1 MSNVFY
7 TSIDRDGSYILFR
20 GYKDK
25 KSIKQKVWYK
35 PSLFVPCQTKSK
47 YVALDGKNV
56 DLMKFSS
63 MSDADKF
70 VKLHRDVSNFSVYGQ
85 NNFINQFISEY
96 FDKDIIFDRD
106 RVNITTIDIE
116 VQSNEGF
123 PLPNEARY
131 PVTAICIKNN
141 IDNIFYVWGVG
152 SYNVKETVVK
162 DAVIRYEMCKDE
174 HQLLIKFL
182 NHWILNYPDVIT
194 GWNSRLFDIVYLVNR
209 ISRLHGENFAKKL
222 SPWNTINTRDI
233 FIAGRPH
240 QAVEIRGI
248 QQLDYLDLFRKL
260 GYSYGNQDSY
270 KLDNIAHVVLGERKL
285 DYSEYGN
292 LNELF
297 LANYQKF
304 IDYNIRDVQV
314 VDRLE
319 DKMGLITLCMTVAY
333 KAKVNLSDCFGT
345 VNVWDV
351 LIHNYL
357 KKYNIVCPPK
367 ISKTKEKKIEG
378 AYVKDPQVGM
388 HDWVCSFDLN
398 SLYPHLIMQY
408 NMSPETLV
416 NEEVNGVLVDNLLEG
431 DTYQFNKKYAMT
443 ARGNLFR
450 KDRRGILPEIID
462 GMYEDRTKIKQE
474 MLKRQQDKE
483 KIDKRDK
490 NKLYEVEKDINRLNN
505 QQMAVKILMNSL
517 YGAMSN
523 EHFRY
528 YDDRISES
536 ITLSGQLAIR
546 WAERAINGYL
556 NKILDSNNIDYV
568 IAIDTDSLYVRLG
581 PLVNKIKPSDPIKF
595 LDKVATEK
603 LEPLIAKAYD
613 NLAEHMNAY
622 EQKMVMKREVIADK
636 GIWTGKK
643 HYVLNVHNSEGVQY
657 KEPKLKIMGIEAVR
671 SSTPAA
677 CRELIIE
684 SLNIILKED
693 EKAIQNFIQEKK
705 DAFFKLPPEEVSF
718 PRGVKNVEKY
728 MDAANLYQKGTPIH
742 VRGTLLYNYYLKR
755 LKVMTKYDQIFNGDK
770 IRFCYLQIPNPIKEN
785 VIGFSS
791 VLPKEFNLHKYVDY
805 DMQFRK
811 AYLEPINTILSAI
824 GWSAEKK
831 NTLED
836 FF

>member
-1 MSNVFY
+1 
-7 TSIDRDGSYILFR
+7 
-20 GYKDK
+20 
-25 KSIKQKVWYK
+25 
-35 PSLFVPCQTKSK
+35 
-47 YVALDGKNV
+47 
-56 DLMKFSS
+56 
-63 MSDADKF
+63 
-70 VKLHRDVSNFSVYGQ
+70 
-85 NNFINQFISEY
+85 
-96 FDKDIIFDRD
+96 
-106 RVNITTIDIE
+106 
-116 VQSNEGF
+116 
-123 PLPNEARY
+123 
-131 PVTAICIKNN
+131 
-141 IDNIFYVWGVG
+141 
-152 SYNVKETVVK
+152 
-162 DAVIRYEMCKDE
+162 
-174 HQLLIKFL
+174 
-182 NHWILNYPDVIT
+182 
-194 GWNSRLFDIVYLVNR
+194 
-209 ISRLHGENFAKKL
+209 
-222 SPWNTINTRDI
+222 
-233 FIAGRPH
+233 
-240 QAVEIRGI
+240 
-248 QQLDYLDLFRKL
+248 
-260 GYSYGNQDSY
+260 
-270 KLDNIAHVVLGERKL
+270 
-285 DYSEYGN
+285 
-292 LNELF
+292 
-297 LANYQKF
+297 
-304 IDYNIRDVQV
+304 
-314 VDRLE
+314 
-319 DKMGLITLCMTVAY
+319 
-333 KAKVNLSDCFGT
+333 
-345 VNVWDV
+345 
-351 LIHNYL
+351 
-357 KKYNIVCPPK
+357 
-367 ISKTKEKKIEG
+367 
-378 AYVKDPQVGM
+378 
-388 HDWVCSFDLN
+388 
-398 SLYPHLIMQY
+398 
-408 NMSPETLV
+408 
-416 NEEVNGVLVDNLLEG
+416 
-431 DTYQFNKKYAMT
+431 
-443 ARGNLFR
+443 
-450 KDRRGILPEIID
+450 
-462 GMYEDRTKIKQE
+462 
-474 MLKRQQDKE
+474 
-483 KIDKRDK
+483 
-490 NKLYEVEKDINRLNN
+490 
-505 QQMAVKILMNSL
+505 MAVKILMNSL

-581 PLVNKIKPSDPIKF
+581 PLVNKINPPDPIKF

-613 NLAEHMNAY
+613 NLADHMNAY

-677 CRELIIE
+677 CRELIIQ

-705 DAFFKLPPEEVSF
+705 DAFFKLPPEDVSF

-755 LKVMTKYDQIFNGDK
+755 LKIMTKYDQIFNGDK